1 MDADEKYYTDLIV
14 KYLSGEITPGEIQVL
29 TGWVESHPDH
39 AHEFTR
45 VTKLWHKVQDTI
57 PDPVTDLDQEW
68 HRIATKIDPARV
80 HETNRE
86 VVHLKQHEQVKRPA
100 WIALSLG
107 IAAGLLILALPA
119 FLFFRNGSPDSRTVV
134 AVAEK
139 MTELTLSD
147 GTRVTLNAG
156 SSLSYPAEFR
166 GYLRDVT
173 LKGEAWFEVARDPS
187 KPFTIAA
194 ENVRI
199 RAVGTS
205 FFVNTRTSD
214 DCKEIILEK
223 GCVKVFYQPR
233 PERMTVLLP
242 GERAEAATE
251 DYVILKSENQN
262 INYLAWKTRHIVFN
276 NTPLKEVVQ
285 LLISVYRCDIVIAGG
300 IPDDCRISATF
311 DKQSLTSVLKVLSA
325 TLDIRI
331 TPSGNGYVIS
341 GKDRK

>member
-39 AHEFTR
+39 AREFTR

-57 PDPVTDLDQEW
+57 PDAVPDLDQEW
-68 HRIATKIDPARV
+68 QQIASKVDPARV
-80 HETNRE
+80 RETNRE
-86 VVHLKQHEQVKRPA
+86 VVRLRQNEQVKRPA
-100 WIALSLG
+100 WIAWSLS
-107 IAAGLLILALPA
+107 IAAGLLILVLPA
-119 FLFFRNGSPDSRTVV
+119 FLFFRNSSSESRTLV

-156 SSLSYPAEFR
+156 STLSYPAEFQ
-166 GYLRDVT
+166 GYLRNVT

-199 RAVGTS
+199 RAIGTS
-205 FFVNTRTSD
+205 FFVNTRTPG

-242 GERAEAATE
+242 GERAEVATE
-251 DYVILKSENQN
+251 DYMILKSENRN
-262 INYLAWKTRHIVFN
+262 INYLAWKTRHLVFS
-276 NTPLKEVVQ
+276 NTPLVDVVQ
-285 LLISVYRCDIVIAGG
+285 VLQSVYRSNIVIAG
-300 IPDDCRISATF
+300 DTLSDCRISATF
-311 DKQSLTSVLKVLSA
+311 DKQSLTSVFRVLSA
-325 TLDIRI
+325 TLDVRI
-331 TPSGNGYVIS
+331 TPSGTGYVIS
-341 GKDRK
+341 GKDCK